1 MNYPLIS
8 EYIEA
13 IKSAE
18 DNFEEL
24 SYLRPVLGDDGE
36 PVMSAG
42 GFSVVFKM
50 KDKRDGRLYAVK
62 CFTKDQE
69 GRAENY
75 KLIADEL
82 EFVSS
87 NYLTSI
93 KYYERELFVDT
104 DQTEETEFPVL
115 LMDWV
120 EGKTL
125 DLYIKENAKEKY
137 LLEMLTFQF
146 CKLAS
151 WLLSQSFAHGD
162 LKPDNILVKEDGK
175 IVLVDYDGMYVPSM
189 KGQKAKEIGS
199 PGFRHPK
206 RTEDIFDETI
216 DDFSIAIIAMSLK
229 AFALNKELID
239 EYCLSDLFFFRESD
253 ITYLNKSKALSKL
266 LELLS
271 DEEFCSLYGAFMIAF
286 ANNNLSLVSLKLWS
300 IRNPKKG
307 ASYGEYIY
315 NQARNFC
322 EEAKDNSKI
331 DYNKAFKLFL
341 KAAQL
346 GNADAQCCV
355 GCCFKCGYGT
365 QVDYTEA
372 RVWYDKSSKNGCARA
387 LRHIAFCYHDGL
399 GVKQDIN
406 KAIEWYDKA
415 IDAGDISS
423 MVSKGAIFYYGKNG
437 IIINYEEAAKWY
449 KKAAE
454 KGDSDGMWRL
464 ALCYERGNGLEKN
477 FEKAFE
483 WFKKSAEKD
492 NANGLFGLGE
502 CYYRGYGIEKNYKK
516 AVSLYGKAI
525 EEGHTGALWHLG
537 CCYEYGYGVEID
549 LNAAYTLYEKSSE
562 EGSSEGMWRLGG
574 LYEKGLGVK
583 QDLERAKSLYE
594 KAANLGHKNAIDK
607 LNVLKNDA
615 LPFPVIPETGISPIQ
630 YPEPKESVKRKIR
643 KQFLSV
649 DKDPYYSY
657 FAIINTLICKNS
669 NSDSNKIRSIWIPS
683 EIDNQM
689 NVKMVINGKNVECTY
704 SQYGVVSSFIH
715 ECNTRNI
722 EDVVELTYE
731 LLNRLGLV
739 GYFISNG
746 TEAINKM
753 NEMKVLNDR
762 TGDLPF

>member
-36 PVMSAG
+36 LVMSAG

-50 KDKRDGRLYAVK
+50 IDKRDGRLYAVK

-104 DQTEETEFPVL
+104 DQTEETEFPIL

-125 DLYIKENAKEKY
+125 ELYIKENAKERY

-151 WLLSQSFAHGD
+151 WLLSQPFAHGD

-189 KGQKAKEIGS
+189 KGGKAKEIGS

-229 AFALNKELID
+229 AFVLNKELID
-239 EYCLSDLFFFRESD
+239 EYCLSDIFFFRESD
-253 ITYLNKSKALSKL
+253 MTCLNKSKALSKL

-271 DEEFCSLYGAFMIAF
+271 DEEFCSLYGAFMIAL
-286 ANNNLSLVSLKLWS
+286 ANNNLSLVSSKLWS
-300 IRNPKKG
+300 IKNPKKG
-307 ASYGEYIY
+307 ASYSEYIY

-322 EEAKDNSKI
+322 EEAKDKSKI
-331 DYNKAFKLFL
+331 DYNKAFKLFQ
-341 KAAQL
+341 KAALL
-346 GNADAQCCV
+346 GNADAQCCM

-365 QVDYTEA
+365 QVDYSEA

-387 LRHIAFCYHDGL
+387 FRHIAMCYEDGL
-399 GVKQDIN
+399 GVDKDIHEAIKWYQ
-406 KAIEWYDKA
+406 KAIEKD
-415 IDAGDISS
+415 DNVS
-423 MVSKGAIFYYGKNG
+423 MSIMGSIYYGGKGG
-437 IIINYEEAAKWY
+437 IPIDYEVAFNWY
-449 KKAAE
+449 QKAAE
-454 KGDSDGMWRL
+454 AGNSSAMCHLG
-464 ALCYERGNGLEKN
+464 LCYEFGTGVEKKV
-477 FEKAFE
+477 EEAFK
-483 WFKKSAEKD
+483 WYKKSAEKD
-492 NANGLFGLGE
+492 NYIGQQRLGHCYENGLG
-502 CYYRGYGIEKNYKK
+502 CEKDFNK
-516 AVSLYGKAI
+516 AFELYQKAM
-525 EEGHTGALWHLG
+525 
-537 CCYEYGYGVEID
+537 
-549 LNAAYTLYEKSSE
+549 KS
-562 EGSSEGMWRLGG
+562 GSSEGMWRLGVF
-574 LYEKGLGVK
+574 YEEGIGVK
-583 QDLERAKSLYE
+583 QDIERARTLYE
-594 KAANLGHKNAIDK
+594 KAANLGHKKAIDK
-607 LNVLKNDA
+607 MNSILKDT
-615 LPFPVIPETGISPIQ
+615 LPFPINTIMEVSHIP

-643 KQFLSV
+643 QQFLRV
-649 DKDPYYSY
+649 EKDPYYSY
-657 FAIINTLICKNS
+657 FDIFNTLICKSNNS
-669 NSDSNKIRSIWIPS
+669 SSNNIIRSIWIPS

-689 NVKMVINGKNVECTY
+689 SVKIAIKGKIVECTY
-704 SQYGVVSSFIH
+704 SQNGVASSFTH
-715 ECNTRNI
+715 SCNSRNI

-731 LLNRLGLV
+731 LFNRLGLV

-746 TEAINKM
+746 AEAINKM

-762 TGDLPF
+762 TDDLPF